1 MAGLFHDTLFA
12 VVVRSV
18 LGTTYFPH
26 IDEITPPSV
35 YQRAIQKKP
44 SATGSETTLGQS
56 TTSTFGQTT
65 TLGQITTLSPIE
77 GGDDP
82 MNLRSRDLGVPNE
95 QEAPA
100 PTDSGPLPS
109 TITLVTPEEFVK
121 SEKEEGVDSLLVTW
135 YGPNDPEV
143 CRGGHPL
150 RTPH

>member
-1 MAGLFHDTLFA
+1 MAGIFHDTLFA
-12 VVVRSV
+12 VLVRAA

-44 SATGSETTLGQS
+44 TTIGSETTLGQS
-56 TTSTFGQTT
+56 TTFGQTT

-77 GGDDP
+77 DNDDP
-82 MNLRSRDLGVPNE
+82 MNNHARDFGAYDE
-95 QEAPA
+95 QEARA
-100 PTDSGPLPS
+100 PTNSGPLPS
-109 TITLVTPEEFVK
+109 TLTLVTPEEFVK

-135 YGPNDPEV
+135 YGPTDPEV
-143 CRGGHPL
+143 CRGCHPL